1 MRSWILIPA
10 ENDKAIAAAAGSGA
24 GAIVID
30 LARPLA
36 PGLQAAVGRTMRR
49 QAKNSATSA
58 APMKI
63 GRYGSNT
70 VRLPIHAPLNPKA
83 IKTSGPRQQA
93 DARMAAS
100 PPAKSAPRPFC
111 GSDIRLSFQIWFG

>member
-1 MRSWILIPA
+1 
-10 ENDKAIAAAAGSGA
+10 
-24 GAIVID
+24 
-30 LARPLA
+30 
-36 PGLQAAVGRTMRR
+36 
-49 QAKNSATSA
+49 
-58 APMKI
+58 MKI

-111 GSDIRLSFQIWFG
+111 GSDFCGSDFCGSDFCGSDFCGSDFCGSDIRLSFQIWFG